1 MKKIRISAA
10 VMALCL
16 MSGVCLSGCKSSEYA
31 ATSETIPLNGES
43 QSDTGLTL
51 PMDTGSATTDP
62 NGVAT
67 DTTFMKMTYDNNY
80 DAGAIAEM
88 NKTVKI
94 HGIQFTTLDYNYY
107 FANEYVQLMTSA
119 YGSLPMTAAG
129 FIDMNGYLTETKTV
143 KEYMGEQVIFDLQ
156 GEAFLLDYAQNH
168 NLEVDADILQKIED
182 TFADTEVTAS
192 QYGMT
197 LDEYLQA
204 WYGPEATVD
213 GMRSVLQRYELI
225 NLSMKHYVDEYDFK
239 EGETLLPTVYH
250 VLFPTIS
257 LQTGEK
263 LSDEEI
269 ATAKQ
274 RAEDL
279 HGSVKS
285 LEDLQTKA
293 DAAIEAGEAVEARQ
307 YTVQLG
313 QMVKP
318 FEEWCFAEHNVGDC
332 DIVETDYGYHVIYFV
347 GKEEA
352 SEDQR
357 AEIAYKEFQAEMDEA
372 VASEDYAPTF
382 S

>member
-1 MKKIRISAA
+1 MKKLRISAA

-31 ATSETIPLNGES
+31 ATSDTSASAGS

-51 PMDTGSATTDP
+51 PIDTESGDPAGSS
-62 NGVAT
+62 T
-67 DTTFMKMTYDNNY
+67 DTTMMKMTYQNNY

-129 FIDMNGYLTETKTV
+129 FIDMNGDLTEDKKV
-143 KEYMGEQVIFDLQ
+143 KDYMGEQVIFDLQ
-156 GEAFLLDYAQNH
+156 GEAFLLDYAQKN
-168 NLEVDADILQKIED
+168 NLEVDEEILQKIED
-182 TFADTEVTAS
+182 TFTDTEKTAAE
-192 QYGMT
+192 YGMT

-204 WYGPEATVD
+204 WYGPDANVE

-225 NLSMKHYVDEYDFK
+225 NLSMKHYVDEYHFE
-239 EGETLLPTVYH
+239 EGETLLPIVYH

-257 LQTGEK
+257 LETYET
-263 LSDEEI
+263 LSDEEV

-274 RAEDL
+274 RAEELCNSVTDL
-279 HGSVKS
+279 D
-285 LEDLQTKA
+285 DLQTKSEA
-293 DAAIEAGEAVEARQ
+293 SINAGEAVEARQ

-313 QMVKP
+313 QMVKE
-318 FEEWCFAEHNVGDC
+318 FEDWCFADHNVGDC
-332 DIVETDYGYHVIYFV
+332 DVVETKYGFHVIYFV

-352 SEDQR
+352 SEEQR
-357 AEIAYKEFQAEMDEA
+357 AEIAYKQFQAEMDEA
-372 VASEDYAPTF
+372 VVSEDYAPEF

>member
-1 MKKIRISAA
+1 MKKLRISAA

-31 ATSETIPLNGES
+31 ATSDTSVSGAS
-43 QSDTGLTL
+43 QSDSGLTL
-51 PMDTGSATTDP
+51 PIDTGAGTPDGSS
-62 NGVAT
+62 T
-67 DTTFMKMTYDNNY
+67 DTTMMKMTYQNNY

-107 FANEYVQLMTSA
+107 FANEYVQLMTTS

-129 FIDMNGYLTETKTV
+129 FIDMNGNLTEDKKV
-143 KEYMGEQVIFDLQ
+143 REYMGEQVIFDLQ
-156 GEAFLLDYAQNH
+156 GEAFLLDYAQKN
-168 NLEVDADILQKIED
+168 NLEVDEEILQKIED
-182 TFADTEVTAS
+182 TFKDTEQTAAG
-192 QYGMT
+192 YGMT

-204 WYGPEATVD
+204 WYGPEANVE

-225 NLSMKHYVDEYDFK
+225 NLSMKHYVEEYHFE

-257 LQTGEK
+257 LETGAK
-263 LSDEEI
+263 LSDEEV

-274 RAEDL
+274 RAEDFRNSIN
-279 HGSVKS
+279 GY
-285 LEDLQTKA
+285 EDMQTKA
-293 DAAIEAGEAVEARQ
+293 EAAISAGEAVEARE

-313 QMVKP
+313 QMVKE
-318 FEEWCFAEHNVGDC
+318 FEEWCFAEHNVGDV
-332 DIVETDYGYHVIYFV
+332 DVVETKYGYHVIYFV
-347 GKEEA
+347 GRQEA
-352 SEDQR
+352 DEKQR
-357 AEIAYKEFQAEMDEA
+357 SEIAYKQFQAEMDEA
-372 VASEDYAPTF
+372 VASEDYAPEF